1 MYHLEV
7 FYEGSNR
14 PRETI
19 SLDRAAAVIAQIPT
33 LLRSHPQCLRIEVW
47 SDSTRLFAVDC
58 AGNRLP

>member
-14 PRETI
+14 PRETV
-19 SLDRAAAVIAQIPT
+19 SVERAAAVLAEIPK
-33 LLRSHPQCLRIEVW
+33 LLESHPACARVEVW